1 MPQNGAVTVV
11 GSYMHDVNVAVD
23 RFPGPGETR
32 MGTSRLESHGGKG
45 GNQAVQAALCG
56 ARTGFVVAV
65 GDDAAGRAAM
75 AFWRERGMDAS
86 AAVAYPGGDT
96 GLALILVNAA
106 GQNLIVVEP
115 GANSRLSAA
124 DVDRGA
130 KVIGAATIVVAQL
143 ETPQAATIRAFEIA
157 HAAGGLTLLNAAP
170 AQVAPEAAL
179 VALTDILVVNEIES
193 TQMAGVPEASDKR
206 DVARHLLARV
216 RRAVILTLG
225 EGGALLFEK
234 GQPVLH
240 QPALAVR
247 AIDTTGAG
255 DAFIGAFAAHWAM
268 HQDMQAALRHGVAA
282 GSLACTKR
290 GTVPSLATRDEIEA
304 ALARLPNGA

>member
-1 MPQNGAVTVV
+1 MTKSGAVTVV

-23 RFPGPGETR
+23 RFPAPGETR

-45 GNQAVQAALCG
+45 GNQAVQSALCG
-56 ARTGFVVAV
+56 AKTAFIAAV

-75 AFWRERGMDAS
+75 TFWRERGMDDS
-86 AAVAYPGGDT
+86 AAIAVPGGDT
-96 GLALILVNAA
+96 GLALILVNQA

-115 GANSRLSAA
+115 GANSLLDVA
-124 DVDRGA
+124 DVERGA
-130 KVIGAATIVVAQL
+130 RIIGQAAIVVSQL

-157 HAAGGLTLLNAAP
+157 HVAGGTTLLNAAP
-170 AQVAPEAAL
+170 AQVAPEPAL

-193 TQMAGVPEASDKR
+193 TQMLGVAESADKR
-206 DVARHLLARV
+206 EVGTALLARV

-234 GQPVLH
+234 DRPIVH
-240 QPALAVR
+240 QPALAVQ

-255 DAFIGAFAAHWAM
+255 DAFIGAFAAHWAA
-268 HQDMQAALRHGVAA
+268 HGDMRAALAYGVVA
-282 GSLACTKR
+282 GSLACTRR
-290 GTVPSLATRDEIEA
+290 GTVPSLATRNEIEL
-304 ALARLPNGA
+304 ALARLPPMA